1 MIITTG
7 VNKRV
12 TAEPIFLPI
21 EAALLYIDCSFTIL
35 AIVGVLI
42 ASTRLV
48 EVFTQNTASIQ

>member
-1 MIITTG
+1 MIITIG

-21 EAALLYIDCSFTIL
+21 EAAFLYIDCSFTIL
-35 AIVGVLI
+35 SIVGVLI

-48 EVFTQNTASIQ
+48 EVFCVNTASIL